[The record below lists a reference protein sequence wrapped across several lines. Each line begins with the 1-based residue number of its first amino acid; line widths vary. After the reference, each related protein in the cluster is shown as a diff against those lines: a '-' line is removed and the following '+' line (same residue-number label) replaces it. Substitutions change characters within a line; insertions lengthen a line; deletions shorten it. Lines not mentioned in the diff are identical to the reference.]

1 MPRSTFL
8 WGPSKTDKATTVWL
22 ITTIYVVAFLLH
34 FVWEMWQIPF
44 YAEMTDADHWQ
55 ALKLCTQATLGDG
68 VIALL
73 AFFLAVL
80 ISGGDI
86 FWQRRN
92 LLIAWSVYL
101 LSGLLITVALEHIAT
116 NVLYRWQY
124 SELMPILPYL
134 HVGLMPM
141 LQWLVLPPLTVWISW
156 VFVKGLRSDL

>member
-1 MPRSTFL
+1 MTRSSSL
-8 WGPSKTDKATTVWL
+8 WGPGKTDKATTAWL
-22 ITTIYVVAFLLH
+22 IVTIYVVAFLLH

-44 YAEMTDADHWQ
+44 YAEMTDANHWQ

-80 ISGGDI
+80 ISRGYL

-92 LLIAWSVYL
+92 PLIAWSVYL
-101 LSGLLITVALEHIAT
+101 SSGLLITVALEHIAT
-116 NVLYRWQY
+116 NVLNRWQY
-124 SELMPILPYL
+124 SELTPIVPYL
-134 HVGLMPM
+134 NVGLMPM

-156 VFVKGLRSDL
+156 VFVRGLRFGL